1 MIWPNNSTARIYS
14 RRKIKSS
21 GQFLFLSIGCVKKN
35 YIILIST
42 PKRHFNKLWLHL
54 YKEKLK
60 SIIIHPVNTLV
71 NDLFNNLIFIEHLIC
86 ASIYSRCWGYSNV
99 QHTKNFL
106 FLQYVSFWWV
116 RQHIINQLIKNK
128 IIDIS
133 NKLEKYSTE
142 SF

>member
-1 MIWPNNSTARIYS
+1 M
-14 RRKIKSS
+14 
-21 GQFLFLSIGCVKKN
+21 
-35 YIILIST
+35 
-42 PKRHFNKLWLHL
+42 
-54 YKEKLK
+54 
-60 SIIIHPVNTLV
+60 NTLV
-71 NDLFNNLIFIEHLIC
+71 NVLFNNLIFIEHDYVLAFILD
-86 ASIYSRCWGYSNV
+86 AEDIAMYNIQKS
-99 QHTKNFL
+99 FL

>member
-1 MIWPNNSTARIYS
+1 MFY
-14 RRKIKSS
+14 
-21 GQFLFLSIGCVKKN
+21 
-35 YIILIST
+35 
-42 PKRHFNKLWLHL
+42 
-54 YKEKLK
+54 
-60 SIIIHPVNTLV
+60 SIIWYLLSTDYVLA
-71 NDLFNNLIFIEHLIC
+71 FILDAEDI
-86 ASIYSRCWGYSNV
+86 AMYNIQKS
-99 QHTKNFL
+99 FL

>member
-1 MIWPNNSTARIYS
+1 MFY
-14 RRKIKSS
+14 
-21 GQFLFLSIGCVKKN
+21 
-35 YIILIST
+35 
-42 PKRHFNKLWLHL
+42 
-54 YKEKLK
+54 
-60 SIIIHPVNTLV
+60 SIIWYLLSTDYVLA
-71 NDLFNNLIFIEHLIC
+71 FILDAKDI
-86 ASIYSRCWGYSNV
+86 AMYNIQKS
-99 QHTKNFL
+99 FL